1 MRASLC
7 LGSQQPV
14 LREVERDD
22 RVVGN
27 PIRQQPQDIP
37 RVRVHQEGGGL
48 VAGRRMYLD
57 PIERKV
63 LKLAG
68 MPLELVLRASRG
80 RPSPG
85 SPAHFAAA
93 GARPLRA
100 L

>member
-1 MRASLC
+1 
-7 LGSQQPV
+7 
-14 LREVERDD
+14 
-22 RVVGN
+22 
-27 PIRQQPQDIP
+27 
-37 RVRVHQEGGGL
+37 
-48 VAGRRMYLD
+48 MYLD

-85 SPAHFAAA
+85 SPAHFATA